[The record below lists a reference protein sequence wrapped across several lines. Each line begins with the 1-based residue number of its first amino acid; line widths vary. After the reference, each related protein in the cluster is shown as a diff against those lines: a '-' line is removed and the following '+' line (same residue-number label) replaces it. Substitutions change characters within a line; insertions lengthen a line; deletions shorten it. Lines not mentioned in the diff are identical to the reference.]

1 MSYAEG
7 MALLPLIIVA
17 VSAVVTMLA
26 ISVNRDHGLTATLT
40 IAGLAL
46 AICSLQAVSSF
57 LPQRVTALL
66 IMDHYAFFFMG
77 LIFSATIA
85 VALFAYGYLEKR
97 SVVREEFYLL
107 LLLASLGAAVL
118 VASSHFV
125 SFFLGLETLS
135 VSLYTLLAY
144 LRTDERGLEAAIK
157 YLILAAVSS
166 AFLVFGMALV
176 YAQFGTMEFRKLA
189 GQAARADAGSIMLL
203 AGTVM
208 VISGIGFKLALV
220 PFHMWTPDVY
230 EGAPAPVTAF
240 VATVSKGA
248 VFGLLLRYFGRPDI
262 PLNSSLFLVFSVIA
276 VASMFIGNLLAL
288 FQTNVKRILAYSSI
302 AHIGYLLVAFLA
314 GGPSMITSV
323 TFYLV
328 TYFVTTL
335 AAFGIIIFLS
345 GGDGEA
351 DTLDHYRSLAW
362 VRPWT
367 TCIFTAALLS
377 LAGIPL
383 TAGFLGKFYV
393 LSAGVHSS
401 LWFLVIMLVVNS
413 AIGLFYYL
421 RIIRVMFHGPEE
433 DTGDCLGAP
442 SSLSSAGSI
451 MLAVLFFLLLW
462 LGIYPGPMIEIIRQL
477 VISR

>member
-1 MSYAEG
+1 MDNYA
-7 MALLPLIIVA
+7 L
-17 VSAVVTMLA
+17 
-26 ISVNRDHGLTATLT
+26 
-40 IAGLAL
+40 
-46 AICSLQAVSSF
+46 
-57 LPQRVTALL
+57 
-66 IMDHYAFFFMG
+66 FFMG

-85 VALFAYGYLEKR
+85 IALFAYEYLKKR
-97 SVVREEFYLL
+97 NVIQEEFYLL
-107 LLLASLGAAVL
+107 LLMASLGAAVL

-135 VSLYTLLAY
+135 VSLYALLAY

-166 AFLVFGMALV
+166 AFLLFGMALL
-176 YAQFGTMEFRKLA
+176 YAQFGTMEFAEFAEFAKLA
-189 GQAARADAGSIMLL
+189 GQAADTNVGGLMLL

-208 VISGIGFKLALV
+208 VIAGIGFKLALV

-288 FQTNVKRILAYSSI
+288 FQRNIKRILAYSSI
-302 AHIGYLLVAFLA
+302 AHLGYLLVAFLA
-314 GGPSMITSV
+314 DGAFMVTSV

-328 TYFVTTL
+328 AYFVTTL
-335 AAFGIIIFLS
+335 AAFGTIIFLS
-345 GGDGEA
+345 GEDSEA
-351 DTLDHYRSLAW
+351 DTLEHYRSLAW
-362 VRPWT
+362 HRPWT
-367 TCIFTAALLS
+367 AGIFTGILLS

-401 LWFLVIMLVVNS
+401 LWFLVLMLVVNS

-421 RIIRVMFHGPEE
+421 RIIRIMFDGPE
-433 DTGDCLGAP
+433 DDRSDYHAAQTALFP
-442 SSLSSAGSI
+442 IGSI
-451 MLAVLFFLLLW
+451 TLAVLFFLLLW
-462 LGIYPGPMIEIIRQL
+462 LGIYPGPMIETIQQL